1 MNIVEILNHRA
12 ELLSYEE
19 NYRYAYNLVL
29 YRAGDTLYKGAC
41 KLIAENLDKLAE
53 QDIKSVFPSG
63 SSDNAIQQSQ
73 ESELL
78 LKAVR
83 KVWDDFTTSLL
94 RLRDILRYMV
104 SILSVSLCYYR
115 SYYHVRIECTRHQ
128 PGCPKHGIPVY

>member
-1 MNIVEILNHRA
+1 MDETWAKLSANIKEILNHHADR
-12 ELLSYEE
+12 LSFEE

-29 YRAGDTLYKGAC
+29 WRAGDTLYKGTC
-41 KLIAENLDKLAE
+41 KLLAENLSKLAE

-63 SSDNAIQQSQ
+63 SSDSPIQRSQ

-83 KVWDDFTTSLL
+83 KVWDDYTTSLS

-104 SILSVSLCYYR
+104 PILF
-115 SYYHVRIECTRHQ
+115 T
-128 PGCPKHGIPVY
+128 